1 MATIPD
7 LFSGYIAGREQA
19 IKSNWNDLNS
29 YNNVLGGQI
38 DNAFKMQTFDPAA
51 RQVWNHAQQSDYST
65 IAQAQGLDNTLQSN
79 KLAQSAGIPQ
89 MATNAQVAQIQAN
102 IDALTKQKEALDF
115 QIQQLRQQLQNNNT
129 QPQQTAQATQPAQT
143 AQANGGMQPLTPAGS
158 TAPAMQPL
166 TTK

>member
-1 MATIPD
+1 
-7 LFSGYIAGREQA
+7 
-19 IKSNWNDLNS
+19 
-29 YNNVLGGQI
+29 
-38 DNAFKMQTFDPAA
+38 
-51 RQVWNHAQQSDYST
+51 
-65 IAQAQGLDNTLQSN
+65 
-79 KLAQSAGIPQ
+79 